1 MVEIVSSTGQIIDVS
16 LPREDMDMD
25 CEHKKWND
33 QSSRCPK
40 AAEGFEPYHKWIPI
54 YTSGTAS
61 MTVVTGLMC
70 GICFHEVV
78 VSDAHR
84 HRDCFKT

>member
-16 LPREDMDMD
+16 LHREDMDMD

-40 AAEGFEPYHKWIPI
+40 AAEGFEPY
-54 YTSGTAS
+54 YTPAEMLEMGVFSGKY
-61 MTVVTGLMC
+61 LN
-70 GICFHEVV
+70 
-78 VSDAHR
+78 
-84 HRDCFKT
+84 DCLLEFPKEWFTSRSFRCAPSP